1 MEEGVKQTA
10 SRRLEAHDATTEAER
25 SLEAIERLNPVLN
38 ALLAVM
44 RDRALDEARAAD
56 AAATRL
62 EWLGLLHGAM
72 LTVKDCMDVAG
83 VTTTFGSGAYRDNV
97 AMRDATVVARLRAA
111 GAVLLGK
118 NNLHEW
124 CFGGTTQNDHFGGAR
139 NPWDPAR
146 IPGGSSGGSA
156 AAVASEMCRISL
168 GTDTGGSVRIPAAM
182 CGVTGLR
189 PTVGRVPN
197 TGVVEVSAGFDT
209 VGPLAYHVSDVARA
223 FAAIAGYDPRDP
235 LSAQR
240 VLDDVLCTLK
250 GGVAGL
256 RIGVPAQFY
265 FDDTQ
270 PDVAQAVLDAVRT
283 FETCGA
289 TIRTVALD
297 GAAQAHEDSAFAV
310 AVADAAD
317 VHRARIAHEPD
328 TLGAET
334 LRRLRLGLEVSA
346 IDYAAASRR
355 LARWKAQLASR
366 FDEVDVIMTPTCPF
380 VAPKIEGATNM
391 IETTRGLTRFTFALG
406 HSGAPAISLPCG
418 FDRDGMPIGLQLV
431 APWFSEAV
439 LFRAGFAYQAVTD
452 FHRRRPPIVDR
463 QTIAFGEHA

>member
-1 MEEGVKQTA
+1 MVTA
-10 SRRLEAHDATTEAER
+10 SRDRTARDATLETEH
-25 SLEAIERLNPVLN
+25 SLDAIERLNPELN
-38 ALLAVM
+38 AMLAIT
-44 RDRALDEARAAD
+44 RESALEAARAAD
-56 AAATRL
+56 AATARG
-62 EWLGLLHGAM
+62 EWLGLLHGAT

-83 VTTTFGSGAYRDNV
+83 LPTTFGSGAHRDNV
-97 AMRDATVVARLRAA
+97 AASDATVVRRLRDA

-124 CFGGTTQNDHFGGAR
+124 CFGGTTQNDHFGACR

-156 AAVASEMCRISL
+156 AAVAAGMCRIAL

-235 LSAQR
+235 LSSSRA
-240 VLDDVLCTLK
+240 LEDVLCTMK
-250 GGVAGL
+250 GGIAGL
-256 RIGVPAQFY
+256 RIGVPYQFY

-270 PDVAQAVLDAVRT
+270 PGVAQAVLDALRT
-283 FETCGA
+283 LEACGA
-289 TIRTVALD
+289 TIREIALD
-297 GAAQAHEDSAFAV
+297 GAAQAQEDCAFTV

-317 VHRARIAHEPD
+317 VHRARIEFEPE
-328 TLGAET
+328 TLGPET
-334 LRRLRLGLEVSA
+334 LRRLQLGLAVSA

-355 LARWKAQLASR
+355 LARWKTQLRAA
-366 FDEVDVIMTPTCPF
+366 FDDVDVILTPTCPF
-380 VAPKIEGATNM
+380 VAPKIESAANM

-406 HSGAPAISLPCG
+406 HTGAPALSLPCG
-418 FDRDGMPIGLQLV
+418 IDRDGMPVGMQLV
-431 APWFSEAV
+431 APWFSEGV
-439 LFRAGFAYQAVTD
+439 LFRAGFAYQTVTD
-452 FHRRRPPIVDR
+452 FHRLRPPIA
-463 QTIAFGEHA
+463 TGEAFFGEPA